1 MRELVTKFIR
11 MFSLAAGALLALSV
25 QAADYPAPKEAD
37 WVAREFRFH
46 TGEVLPEVRLHYTT
60 VGAPSGEPVLLLHG
74 TAGSGAT
81 LLGKDFAGELGILER
96 EIKRVKNGRTVL
108 IPASGDTRGHGTT
121 GNAALWKEH
130 LADLLQKA
138 PRMGKQ

>member
-1 MRELVTKFIR
+1 MREPVTKFIR
-11 MFSLAAGALLALSV
+11 MFSIAAGALVALSV
-25 QAADYPAPKEAD
+25 WAADYPAPKEAD
-37 WVAREFRFH
+37 WVARDFRLH
-46 TGEVLPEVRLHYTT
+46 SGETLPEVRLHYTA
-60 VGAPSGEPVLLLHG
+60 VGAPSGEPVLVLHG

-81 LLGKDFAGELGILER
+81 LLTKDFAGELGILER

-121 GNAALWKEH
+121 GNAALWKQH

-138 PRMGKQ
+138 PRMGK